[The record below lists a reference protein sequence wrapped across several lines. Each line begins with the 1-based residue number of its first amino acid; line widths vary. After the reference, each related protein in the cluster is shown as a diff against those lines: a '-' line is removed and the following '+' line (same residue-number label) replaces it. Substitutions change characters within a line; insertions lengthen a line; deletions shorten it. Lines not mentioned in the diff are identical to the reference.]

1 MTNIKIHLLGASGTV
16 TGSKFLV
23 DAGNKK
29 ILIDCGL
36 FQGVKKLRELNWEH
50 IPVKADEID
59 MVLLT
64 HGHMDHTG
72 FIPRL
77 IQMGYRGEIRGT
89 SPTLDIASII
99 LMDSAK
105 IQEEEAKK
113 ADEEGFSKHSPAKP
127 LYTIEGAEKAIS
139 HFHSI
144 MEGKWMDLFEGIKVR
159 FQYNGHIIGSV
170 FIELDINGK
179 IFVFSGDI
187 GRESDFLLENPSKP
201 QKADVLFIESTYG
214 DRLHLKG
221 NPKEKLKE
229 YILETIKKGG
239 NVIIPTFAVER
250 TQTLMLLLYEL
261 REKGDIP
268 YVSMVMDSPM
278 ASKVL
283 QVFKDYQEWHKLN
296 DDELN
301 RVIKS
306 FQIVESFKETWE
318 VIDKKSS
325 KIILAGSGMLGGGR
339 VLTYLQQYLSHP
351 ENTIVLTGYQAEG
364 TRGRD
369 LIEGATEL
377 KIYGK
382 YYPVKAN
389 VIDLELL
396 SAHADQEELLDWL
409 SDIKEEPSK
418 VFIIHGEKDASN
430 AFKNILQE
438 KRGWESTIPS
448 LFDIVEV

>member
-99 LMDSAK
+99 LMDSDK

-144 MEGKWMDLFEGIKVR
+144 ME
-159 FQYNGHIIGSV
+159 
-170 FIELDINGK
+170 
-179 IFVFSGDI
+179 
-187 GRESDFLLENPSKP
+187 
-201 QKADVLFIESTYG
+201 
-214 DRLHLKG
+214 
-221 NPKEKLKE
+221 
-229 YILETIKKGG
+229 
-239 NVIIPTFAVER
+239 
-250 TQTLMLLLYEL
+250 
-261 REKGDIP
+261 
-268 YVSMVMDSPM
+268 
-278 ASKVL
+278 
-283 QVFKDYQEWHKLN
+283 
-296 DDELN
+296 
-301 RVIKS
+301 
-306 FQIVESFKETWE
+306 
-318 VIDKKSS
+318 
-325 KIILAGSGMLGGGR
+325 
-339 VLTYLQQYLSHP
+339 
-351 ENTIVLTGYQAEG
+351 
-364 TRGRD
+364 
-369 LIEGATEL
+369 
-377 KIYGK
+377 
-382 YYPVKAN
+382 
-389 VIDLELL
+389 
-396 SAHADQEELLDWL
+396 
-409 SDIKEEPSK
+409 
-418 VFIIHGEKDASN
+418 
-430 AFKNILQE
+430 
-438 KRGWESTIPS
+438 
-448 LFDIVEV
+448 

>member
-1 MTNIKIHLLGASGTV
+1 MTNIKIHFLGASGTV
-16 TGSKFLV
+16 TGSKFLI
-23 DAGNKK
+23 DTGDKK

-36 FQGVKKLRELNWEH
+36 FQGIKELRQLNWSQL
-50 IPVKADEID
+50 PVKANEID
-59 MVLLT
+59 LVLLT

-77 IQMGYRGEIRGT
+77 VKMGYKGAIRGT

-113 ADEEGFSKHSPAKP
+113 ANEEGYSKHSPAEP
-127 LYTIEGAEKAIS
+127 LYTIDDAERAIE

-144 MEGKWMDLFEGIKVR
+144 IEGKWEDLFEGIKVR

-170 FIELDINGK
+170 FIELDIFGK

-201 QKADVLFIESTYG
+201 KKADVLFIESTYG
-214 DRLHLKG
+214 NRIHLKG
-221 NPKEKLKE
+221 NPKEKL
-229 YILETIKKGG
+229 G

-261 REKGDIP
+261 REKGEIP
-268 YVSMVMDSPM
+268 FVSMVMDSPM

-283 QVFKDYQEWHKLN
+283 QVFKDYKEWHKLN

-351 ENTIVLTGYQAEG
+351 ENTIILTGYQAEG

-369 LIEGATEL
+369 LNEGATEL

-409 SDIKEEPSK
+409 SDIEEEPSK
-418 VFIIHGEKDASN
+418 VYIIHGEKDASI
-430 AFKNILQE
+430 AFQNKLQE
-438 KRGWESTIPS
+438 RRGWKSSIPS
-448 LFDIVEV
+448 LFDIEEV